1 LGPPLC
7 CTVCHRAHHS
17 TDFPAAAL
25 RAGDV
30 IYPSVTNTALGKTMG
45 IFNAFGTS
53 ESQGW
58 LEALS

>member
-1 LGPPLC
+1 
-7 CTVCHRAHHS
+7 
-17 TDFPAAAL
+17 
-25 RAGDV
+25 
-30 IYPSVTNTALGKTMG
+30 VTNTALGKTMG